1 MTEPSRIHPLS
12 VALANQI
19 AAGEVVERPASVV
32 KELLENALDAGAGRV
47 DIACEEGGVR
57 SIRITD
63 DGAGIHPDDLALAL
77 QRHATSKV
85 ATLAELETVA
95 SLGFR
100 GEALAS
106 IASVARV
113 QVTSRRAG
121 REEGWRVTAEGGEP
135 GVPEPAGHPQG
146 TTVEVRDLFFNTPG
160 RRKFLRAERTELAH
174 LETVVRRL
182 ALARPD
188 LTLSLRHNGRQRLH
202 FPATEDRLRR
212 LRDVLGRDFGEAAG
226 AVALEADGIA
236 IHGWVRGEPGEVHT
250 FVNGRAVRDRLL
262 QTALRRAGEDLGL
275 EGAPAAV
282 LHLTLPPDEVDCN
295 VHPAKAEV
303 RFRRGRDVHD
313 ALVHAVGHAFAGKG
327 QPADEAPAESAVAEP
342 VPAWSTR
349 PEPGPAALRP
359 PEAAHGVLAVWPEGY
374 ALLAGE
380 PPRLLDLG
388 AARAAL
394 YHRRLTAPG
403 EVAARRL
410 LVPLR
415 IADPR
420 VPSLWPRQGDAL
432 AALGVVAVAEGD
444 ELRVERLPD
453 IVADAEPG
461 AWIPDLLGHLEA
473 GEAPLEALV
482 AAAADH
488 PGAPPT
494 PTTVAELVRTL
505 EAGEGLP
512 ATATRPLEAATL
524 AELMAAHRD

>member
-1 MTEPSRIHPLS
+1 MSDAPRIRPLS
-12 VALANQI
+12 AALANQI

-63 DGAGIHPDDLALAL
+63 DGAGIHPEDLALAL

-113 QVTSRRAG
+113 RLTSRRAG
-121 REEGWRVTAEGGEP
+121 REEGWRVAAEGGEP

-188 LTLSLRHNGRQRLH
+188 LTLGLRHNGRQRLH

-212 LRDVLGRDFGEAAG
+212 LRDVLGREFGEAAG

-236 IHGWVRGEPGEVHT
+236 IHGWVRGEAGEVHT

-262 QTALRRAGEDLGL
+262 QTALRRAGEDHGL

-282 LHLTLPPDEVDCN
+282 LHLALAPDEVDCN

-313 ALVHAVGHAFAGKG
+313 ALVHAVGQALASEGNGGKDG
-327 QPADEAPAESAVAEP
+327 RDGSAVAEP
-342 VPAWSTR
+342 VSAWQTGPEADPGTAPR
-349 PEPGPAALRP
+349 LPEPAS
-359 PEAAHGVLAVWPEGY
+359 GVLAVWPEGY

-394 YHRRLTAPG
+394 YRRRLAAPG

-420 VPSLWPRQGDAL
+420 VPALWPRQGDAL
-432 AALGVVAVAEGD
+432 AALGMVAVAEG
-444 ELRVERLPD
+444 EGLRVERLPD
-453 IVADAEPG
+453 VTADAEPA
-461 AWIPDLLGHLEA
+461 AWLPDLLGRLEA
-473 GEAPLEALV
+473 GAEPLEALV
-482 AAAADH
+482 AAAAAH
-488 PGAPPT
+488 PGAPPA
-494 PTTVAELVRTL
+494 PAAVAELVRTL
-505 EAGEGLP
+505 EASGGLP
-512 ATATRPLEAATL
+512 EAAVRPLDGA
-524 AELMAAHRD
+524 

>member
-1 MTEPSRIHPLS
+1 MSESPRIRPLS
-12 VALANQI
+12 EALANQI
-19 AAGEVVERPASVV
+19 AAGEVVERPASVA
-32 KELLENALDAGAGRV
+32 KELLENALDAGARRV

-63 DGAGIHPDDLALAL
+63 DGVGVHPEDLALAL

-113 QVTSRRAG
+113 RLISRRAG
-121 REEGWRVTAEGGEP
+121 AEEAWSVAAEGGEP
-135 GVPEPAGHPQG
+135 GAPEPAGHPVG

-182 ALARPD
+182 AMARPD

-202 FPATEDRLRR
+202 FPATEDRARR
-212 LRDVLGRDFGEAAG
+212 LRDVLGRDFGEAAHP
-226 AVALEADGIA
+226 VALEAEGLA
-236 IHGWVRGEPGEVHT
+236 IHGWTRAEAGELHT

-282 LHLTLPPDEVDCN
+282 LHLSLPPDEVDCN

-313 ALVHAVGHAFAGKG
+313 ALVHAVGEALSGAFV
-327 QPADEAPAESAVAEP
+327 ADSGGSAAAVAES
-342 VPAWSTR
+342 VPEWR
-349 PEPGPAALRP
+349 PEPAASGAMAGTP
-359 PEAAHGVLAVWPEGY
+359 SPEGGGARVLAVWPEGY

-380 PPRLLDLG
+380 PPRILDLH
-388 AARAAL
+388 AARTAL
-394 YHRRLTAPG
+394 YRRRLGAPG
-403 EVAARRL
+403 KVAARRL
-410 LVPLR
+410 LVPL
-415 IADPR
+415 DLTDHR
-420 VPSLWPRQGDAL
+420 VPHLWPRQGDAL
-432 AALGVVAVAEGD
+432 ATLGLVAMAEG
-444 ELRVERLPD
+444 ERLRVERLPD
-453 IVADAEPG
+453 VIADTEPAG
-461 AWIPDLLGHLEA
+461 WIPELLARLEA
-473 GEAPLEALV
+473 GEDSGEALV
-482 AAAADH
+482 AAAANH
-488 PGAPPT
+488 PAAPPT
-494 PTTVAELVRTL
+494 AQGVAELVRVL
-505 EAGEGLP
+505 EAGEGMP
-512 ATATRPLEAATL
+512 EDATRALEAATL
-524 AELMAAHRD
+524 RGLMDRK

>member
-1 MTEPSRIHPLS
+1 MSESPRIRPLS
-12 VALANQI
+12 EALANQI
-19 AAGEVVERPASVV
+19 AAGEVVERPASVA
-32 KELLENALDAGAGRV
+32 KELLENALDAGARRV

-63 DGAGIHPDDLALAL
+63 DGAGVHPEDLALAL

-113 QVTSRRAG
+113 RLISRRAG
-121 REEGWRVTAEGGEP
+121 AEEAWSVAAEGGEP
-135 GVPEPAGHPQG
+135 SAPEPAGHPEG

-212 LRDVLGRDFGEAAG
+212 LRDVLGRDFGEAARG
-226 AVALEADGIA
+226 VALEADGIA
-236 IHGWVRGEPGEVHT
+236 IHGWVRGEPGELHT

-262 QTALRRAGEDLGL
+262 QTALRRAGEDQGQ

-282 LHLTLPPDEVDCN
+282 LHLSLPPDEVDCN

-313 ALVHAVGHAFAGKG
+313 ALVHAVG
-327 QPADEAPAESAVAEP
+327 EALSSSDP
-342 VPAWSTR
+342 R
-349 PEPGPAALRP
+349 GEPGPAESMVAESMPAWQARP
-359 PEAAHGVLAVWPEGY
+359 EVSGPSASRTPETAHGILTVWPEGY
-374 ALLAGE
+374 ALLDGD
-380 PPRLLDLG
+380 PPRLLDLR

-394 YHRRLTAPG
+394 YRRRLAAGGAIP
-403 EVAARRL
+403 ARRL

-415 IADPR
+415 LSEPR
-420 VPSLWPRQGDAL
+420 VATVWPRSGEAL
-432 AALGVVAVAEGD
+432 ATLGVVAMAEGE

-453 IVADAEPG
+453 IVADAEP
-461 AWIPDLLGHLEA
+461 ASWIPDLLARLEG
-473 GEAPLEALV
+473 GEEPLTALI

-494 PTTVAELVRTL
+494 PATVAELVRTL
-505 EAGEGLP
+505 EAGEGMPEGAIRELD
-512 ATATRPLEAATL
+512 AATL
-524 AELMAAHRD
+524 RGLMDRG